1 MWKVCVVIPTK
12 NEQESIS
19 EVISGIEAAFDP
31 EVYEKPTIV
40 VVDDS
45 TDDTRRRAQACGA
58 KVLIG
63 GGQGLGTAMYN
74 GLKAAAAM
82 RPDFIVAVDGDG
94 QADADEIPRFMQP
107 LLDDE
112 ADFVLGSRFMND
124 GLVKYHY
131 KFINRF
137 GTIVLSRILKNSTG
151 MELTDS
157 HGGLRAMRTAVAREL
172 EMLGTHTYVQETI
185 IDAAEKGFR
194 IKEIPSVWK
203 KREHGKSRVV
213 GSIPKY
219 VFYTLPT
226 LLIRN
231 GQHIR
236 SLYSGGIAL
245 VAVAILYFLGVMWE
259 AGFNIKATGDRV
271 PAFVWMTLLIS
282 LGCQCFFAGLIL
294 QLLKQMK
301 YRLDRTEH
309 ERGSGWAAFTESVDA
324 SWPAEGAVIP
334 MVQETADTESEQPIP
349 RRESA

>member
-1 MWKVCVVIPTK
+1 MLKVCVVIPTK
-12 NEQESIS
+12 NEQESIAG
-19 EVISGIEAAFDP
+19 VITEIERAFDP
-31 EVYEKPTIV
+31 EQYEKPTIV

-45 TDDTRRRAQACGA
+45 NDDTRRRAQECGA

-63 GGQGLGTAMYN
+63 GGQGLGMAMYN
-74 GLKAAAAM
+74 GLKAAAGM
-82 RPDFIVAVDGDG
+82 QPDFIVAVDGDG
-94 QADADEIPRFMQP
+94 QADADEIPRFMKP

-112 ADFVLGSRFMND
+112 ADIVLGSRFMND

-131 KFINRF
+131 KFINRL
-137 GTIVLSRILKNSTG
+137 GTVILSRILKNATG

-203 KREHGKSRVV
+203 KREHGESRVV
-213 GSIPKY
+213 GNIPKY

-226 LLIRN
+226 LLLRN

-236 SLYSGGIAL
+236 TLYSGGIGL
-245 VAVAILYFLGVMWE
+245 VAIALLYFMGVMWQ
-259 AGFNIKATGDRV
+259 AGFDLKATGDRV

-282 LGCQCFFAGLIL
+282 LGCQCFFFGLML

-309 ERGSGWAAFTESVDA
+309 ERSSGWAAFNEKEEA
-324 SWPAEGAVIP
+324 NWLAEGAVIP
-334 MVQETADTESEQPIP
+334 MVKE
-349 RRESA
+349 ESAGEPEPDAAAA

>member
-12 NEQESIS
+12 NEQESIAR
-19 EVISGIEAAFDP
+19 VISGIESAFDP
-31 EVYEKPTIV
+31 LLYEKPTIV

-45 TDDTRRRAQACGA
+45 TDETRRRAQQCGA
-58 KVLIG
+58 RVLIG

-74 GLKAAAAM
+74 GLKAAASLQ
-82 RPDFIVAVDGDG
+82 PDFIVAVDGDG
-94 QADADEIPRFMQP
+94 QADAEEIPRFMKP

-137 GTIVLSRILKNSTG
+137 GTVILSRILKNATG

-157 HGGLRAMRTAVAREL
+157 HGGLRAMRTEVAREL

-226 LLIRN
+226 LLLRN

-236 SLYSGGIAL
+236 TLYSGGLAL
-245 VAVAILYFLGVMWE
+245 VAVAMLYFFSVMWQ
-259 AGFNIKATGDRV
+259 AGFDVKATADRV

-282 LGCQCFFAGLIL
+282 LGCQCFFFGLML
-294 QLLKQMK
+294 QLIKQMK

-309 ERGSGWAAFTESVDA
+309 ERSSGWAAFTDSVDA
-324 SWPAEGAVIP
+324 TWPAEGAVIP
-334 MVQETADTESEQPIP
+334 MVQEAAAEEDSTTIP